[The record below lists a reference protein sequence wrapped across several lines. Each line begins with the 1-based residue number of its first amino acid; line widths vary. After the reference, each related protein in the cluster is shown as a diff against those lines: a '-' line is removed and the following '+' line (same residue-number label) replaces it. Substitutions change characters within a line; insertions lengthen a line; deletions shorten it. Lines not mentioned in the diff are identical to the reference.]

1 MFMSWWII
9 STTIKRILKPKNYRY
24 MKRLFTCLLSAAVIA
39 SGCAIL
45 ASCNMKAVEIIYED
59 PNLGNDE
66 NSEEGPQAAAKID
79 VSAPVYS
86 ISSLPN
92 KITNITLLTN
102 RTALSISPA
111 DADWYST
118 QFVGKQLV
126 VTSILENTGAERRS
140 QEVTVTAGEGDDT
153 AAVTFTIS
161 QNTKADEKA
170 EISVALDVF
179 PINGKSGIVTRIP
192 LITNQTVFSIDPATT
207 EWYTSAFDGTQLVI
221 TTTQANETEAV
232 RNQNVTVTAGEGNKT
247 ASVTFTLSQQIKP
260 ELDARIG
267 RIHEG
272 GIIYWVSDDKT
283 TCRIWSL
290 EDINKNK
297 DTGWATSRLDYVG
310 GGDMNDGRANVAI
323 YKALPNWSDY
333 TAAKGCDD
341 KAPATEWWLPSRGE
355 LNIVVDAM
363 REYDG
368 TDSGL
373 FIKNMMDAGAD
384 AQTGETAIVLTAYNW
399 TSNEVNASPSTA
411 SCVRLSDK
419 GGGNYA
425 KDGKT
430 RPTRCIRETTT
441 PAL

>member
-24 MKRLFTCLLSAAVIA
+24 MKKLFTCLLSAAVIA

-126 VTSILENTGAERRS
+126 VTSILENTGTERRS

-170 EISVALDVF
+170 EVSVALDVF
-179 PINGKSGIVTRIP
+179 PIDGKNGVVTRIP
-192 LITNQTVFSIDPATT
+192 LITNQTVFAVEPATT
-207 EWYTSAFDGTQLVI
+207 EWYTSAFNGAQLVI
-221 TTTQANETEAV
+221 TNTQANDTGAV
-232 RNQNVTVTAGEGNKT
+232 RNQSVTVTAGEGNNV
-247 ASVTFTLSQQIKP
+247 ASVTFTLSQQLKP
-260 ELDARIG
+260 EMDARIG

-272 GIIYWVSDDKT
+272 GIIYWVSDDKA

-290 EDINKNK
+290 ESRDVN
-297 DTGWATSRLDYVG
+297 WATSRLAYVG
-310 GGDMNDGRANVAI
+310 GGDVSDGRANVAL
-323 YKALPNWSDY
+323 YKSQANWSDY
-333 TAAKGCDD
+333 TAAKMCDD
-341 KAPATEWWLPSRGE
+341 KAPSTEWWLPSRGE
-355 LNIVVDAM
+355 LTPLIEAIRD
-363 REYDG
+363 YG
-368 TDSGL
+368 TDD
-373 FIKNMMDAGAD
+373 FVANMMSGGSDP
-384 AQTGETAIVLTAYNW
+384 LTISAYHW
-399 TSNEVNASPSTA
+399 TSTEIDGATTV
-411 SCVRLSDK
+411 SCVRPN
-419 GGGNYA
+419 GANPGNYQ
-425 KDGKT
+425 KNGSN
-430 RPTRCIRETTT
+430 RPARCIKETAA